1 MRGMFTRFF
10 AAALTSAV
18 LLGSSVTKTT
28 TQATFQGKPV
38 EMVTLKNKNG
48 LEIQAINYGAII
60 MSLKVPDRTGKLADV
75 VLGFDEPNRYFGE
88 PPHPFFG
95 AIVGRYGNRIANGQF
110 VLNGKTYPLVKNNG
124 PNHLHGGTRGF
135 DKFLWDVT
143 TKDTPQGST
152 AIFTRTSP
160 DGEEGYPGNL
170 AVRIAYTL
178 TDSNQL
184 IVNYHA
190 TTDKPTPINLTQHS
204 YFNLAGEGTG
214 DILGHQLMINADRY
228 TPVDDTLIPT
238 GELAPV
244 AGTPFDFRKPT
255 AVGARI
261 DQDNDQLKK
270 GKGYDHNFVLNKKG
284 TGPEL
289 AARVTDPGSG
299 RTMEV
304 STTEPGVQFYTS
316 NFLDGTLKGKSGH
329 AYGQRAALCLETQ
342 HFPDSPNKKSFPSTI
357 LEPGKTYD
365 STTIFT
371 FSAR

>member
-48 LEIQAINYGAII
+48 MEIQAINYGAII

-75 VLGFDEPNRYFGE
+75 VLGFDEPSRYFGE
-88 PPHPFFG
+88 PQPPFFG

-135 DKFLWDVT
+135 DKFLWDLT

-204 YFNLAGEGTG
+204 YFNLAGEGSG
-214 DILGHQLMINADRY
+214 DILAHELMINADRY

-261 DQDNDQLKK
+261 NQDNDQLKK
-270 GKGYDHNFVLNKKG
+270 GKGYDHNFVLNRKG
-284 TGPEL
+284 AGPEL
-289 AARVTDPGSG
+289 AARVTDPRSG

-304 STTEPGVQFYTS
+304 STTEPGVQFYTG

-329 AYGQRAALCLETQ
+329 PYGQRAALCLETQ
-342 HFPDSPNKKSFPSTI
+342 HFPDSPNKKNFPSTI

-371 FSAR
+371 FSAK